1 MAGEFTLDQSVR
13 NLGEQSRPVAGAV
26 CGAGTSMVESLQA
39 LDGESGQPVCGDPVE
54 RGNETDATCIVLKTR
69 IDQRTGH
76 KPPKW
81 ERSIVNGTEA
91 GPKTTRS

>member
-1 MAGEFTLDQSVR
+1 
-13 NLGEQSRPVAGAV
+13 
-26 CGAGTSMVESLQA
+26 
-39 LDGESGQPVCGDPVE
+39 
-54 RGNETDATCIVLKTR
+54 VLKAR

-81 ERSIVNGTEA
+81 ERSIVNGIEA